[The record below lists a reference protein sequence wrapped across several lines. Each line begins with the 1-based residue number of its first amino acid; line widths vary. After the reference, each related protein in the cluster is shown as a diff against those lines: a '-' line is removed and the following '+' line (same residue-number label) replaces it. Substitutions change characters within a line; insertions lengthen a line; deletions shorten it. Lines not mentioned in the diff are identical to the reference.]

1 MRNTA
6 LALLLLFTV
15 RVQAEDPVDALRKQH
30 GIPAA
35 GLGIIRDGELR
46 EVRVY
51 GAPYDTVFNVA
62 SLTKPVVTLL
72 TMKLVSQGKWDLDE
86 PLAKYWTDPDVAGD
100 PRAAKLTTR
109 HVLTHQTGFPNWRWM
124 DESKK
129 LQFHFNP
136 GTKHQY
142 SGEGFEYLRHALE
155 KKFGKPLDALTKTYI
170 FDPLGMR
177 ETKHEGP
184 EPNAADDLLTTV
196 EDYGRFAAWVIRGAD
211 LPPALYADMVTP
223 HATFQPDAAMGL
235 GWEVHT
241 NLPNGEYALIHSGA
255 DKDVRALVMLFP
267 KSKEGLVLLT
277 NSDNG
282 GEMYGKVVTDFLA
295 LGGEIM
301 KRAH

>member
-1 MRNTA
+1 MRTAA
-6 LALLLLFTV
+6 LALLLLAF
-15 RVQAEDPVDALRKQH
+15 RLHAEDPIDALRKQH
-30 GIPAA
+30 NIPAA

-51 GAPYDTVFNVA
+51 GASYDTVFNVA

-72 TMKLVSQGKWDLDE
+72 TMKLVSEGKWNLDE

-109 HVLTHQTGFPNWRWM
+109 HVLAHQTGFKNWRWL

-129 LQFHFNP
+129 LQFHFEP
-136 GTKHQY
+136 GTQHQY
-142 SGEGFEYLRHALE
+142 SGEGFEYLRRALE
-155 KKFGKPLDALTKTYI
+155 KKFHQPLDQLTKKYI

-177 ETKHEGP
+177 STSHEGP

-196 EDYGRFAAWVIRGAD
+196 EDYGRFAAWVMRGAD
-211 LPPALYADMVTP
+211 LPPALYADMIQP
-223 HATFQPDAAMGL
+223 HAPFQPNAAMGL

-241 NLPNGEYALIHSGA
+241 DLPNGEYALIHSGA
-255 DKDVRALVMLFP
+255 DTNVRALVMLFP
-267 KSKEGLVLLT
+267 KSKEGIVLLT

-282 GEMYGKVVTDFLA
+282 AQMYGPVVTQFLT

>member
-1 MRNTA
+1 MRKLA
-6 LALLLLFTV
+6 VALLLLAL
-15 RVQAEDPVDALRKQH
+15 RVHAEDPIDALRKKND
-30 GIPAA
+30 IPAA
-35 GLGIIRDGELR
+35 GVGIIRNGELR

-72 TMKLVSQGKWDLDE
+72 TLKLVSQGKWDLDE
-86 PLAKYWTDPDVAGD
+86 PLAKYWTDPDVADD

-109 HVLTHQTGFPNWRWM
+109 HVLTHQTGFKNWRWL

-129 LQFHFNP
+129 LQFHFDP
-136 GTKHQY
+136 GTQHQY

-155 KKFGKPLDALTKTYI
+155 KKFHQPLDQLTKTYL
-170 FDPLGMR
+170 FDPLGMTS
-177 ETKHEGP
+177 TKHEGP

-196 EDYGRFAAWVIRGAD
+196 EDYGRFAAWVMRGAD
-211 LPPALYADMVTP
+211 LPATLYTDMVTP
-223 HATFQPDAAMGL
+223 QAKFGPDAAMGL

-255 DKDVRALVMLFP
+255 DTNVRALVMLFP
-267 KSKEGLVLLT
+267 KSKDGLVVLT

-282 GEMYGKVVTDFLA
+282 VQLYGPLVTDLLP